1 MKEQVEFSRFS
12 GFISGFPG
20 SEKVKHS
27 AIHSRRSRHEIIVL
41 NKSRSLAEIKKKIDS
56 LSGFRFVDD
65 SSKMVF
71 FLIYTDI
78 YVMIHQL

>member
-1 MKEQVEFSRFS
+1 MLSLITNPPVVVFINGEPKKFAKYFVLFNMKEQVELSRFS

-41 NKSRSLAEIKKKIDS
+41 HKSRSLAEIKKI
-56 LSGFRFVDD
+56 
-65 SSKMVF
+65 
-71 FLIYTDI
+71 
-78 YVMIHQL
+78 